1 MYSGGA
7 SAPPF
12 CLKTNDIHSEIYRVK
27 RLVETCM
34 KLRITNIKQPI
45 SEGDELLTARIAN
58 LLGLEKPQV
67 TSARITRRAL
77 DARKKQ
83 DVHFLLSAVAEVEDA
98 AAKRLLARANPHV
111 EAFVEEPEQQPTA
124 GTEALRGRVIV
135 AGLGPAGLFAA
146 YQLAKHGYAPLVL
159 ERGDAIKQ
167 RASCVERYWSTGE
180 LDEESNVMFGEGGA
194 GTFSDGKLTSRSKDA
209 RGELVLRTLIAF
221 GAPEEIGYASKPHIG
236 TDRLR
241 GVVSAMRREIERMGG
256 EVRFRATLTGFEQ
269 NDGAVAKALVRTS
282 NGTEK
287 VECAALL
294 LAVGQGARDTYQML
308 FDAGVAMAPKPFAVG
323 VRVEH
328 PQSMIDRAQLGELA
342 GYPRLGA
349 AEYRLTAQQGERGVY
364 TFCMCPGGSVI
375 ASASAKDEI
384 VVNGMSNFA
393 RNAENAN
400 AAVVVQVHP
409 SDFSDHPLGGMQ
421 FQKKMEKD
429 AFRAGGGGG
438 IAPAETLGAFLRKET
453 PRGFGGIAP
462 SYRPDVASCDLWRVL
477 PPFVA
482 AGIAEGMKAFGRQL
496 RGFDREDAVLTGVE
510 TRTSAPL
517 RILRGE
523 NMESISCAGMYPVG
537 EGAGYAGGIVSAAI
551 DGLKAAEAVIARF
564 APPNRTV

>member
-1 MYSGGA
+1 
-7 SAPPF
+7 
-12 CLKTNDIHSEIYRVK
+12 
-27 RLVETCM
+27 M

-45 SEGDELLTARIAN
+45 SEDDELLASRIAN
-58 LLGLEKPQV
+58 LLGLETKQV
-67 TSARITRRAL
+67 ISARITRRAL

-83 DVHFLLSAVAEVEDA
+83 DVHFLLTVIAEVEEA

-111 EAFVEEPEQQPTA
+111 EAYIEEQETELIT
-124 GTEALRGRVIV
+124 GTESLRGRVIV

-167 RASCVERYWSTGE
+167 RAASVERYWATGE

-209 RGELVLRTLIAF
+209 RGELVLRTLVRF
-221 GAPEEIGYASKPHIG
+221 GAPEEISYAAKPHIG

-241 GVVSAMRREIERMGG
+241 GVVAAMRREIERLGG
-256 EVRFRATLTGFEQ
+256 EVRFRARLTGVEQ
-269 NDGAVAKALVRTS
+269 KDGKITHAIVTS
-282 NGTEK
+282 PSGTEH
-287 VECAALL
+287 VETAALL
-294 LAVGQGARDTYQML
+294 LAIGQGARDTYQML
-308 FDAGVAMAPKPFAVG
+308 FDMGVAMAPKPFAVG

-342 GYPRLGA
+342 GHPRLGA
-349 AEYRLTAQQGERGVY
+349 AEYRLTAQHGERGVY
-364 TFCMCPGGSVI
+364 TFCMCPGGNVI
-375 ASASAKDEI
+375 GSASANDEI

-393 RNAENAN
+393 RDAENAN
-400 AAVVVQVHP
+400 AAVVVQVYP
-409 SDFSDHPLGGMQ
+409 SDFADHPLGGMQ
-421 FQKKMEKD
+421 FQKQMEQA

-438 IAPAETLGAFLRKET
+438 VAPASTLGAFLRKEK
-453 PRGFGGIAP
+453 PSGLGGIAP
-462 SYRPDVASCDLWRVL
+462 SYTPGVAPSDLWRVL

-523 NMESISCAGMYPVG
+523 NMESASCAGLYPVG

-551 DGLKAAEAVIARF
+551 DGLKAAEVVIARF
-564 APPNRTV
+564 TPPTKIK

>member
-1 MYSGGA
+1 
-7 SAPPF
+7 
-12 CLKTNDIHSEIYRVK
+12 
-27 RLVETCM
+27 M

-45 SEGDELLTARIAN
+45 SEGDELLASRIAN
-58 LLGLEKPQV
+58 LLGLEAKQV
-67 TSARITRRAL
+67 VSARITRRAL

-83 DVHFLLSAVAEVEDA
+83 DVHFLLTVVAEVEEA

-111 EAFVEEPEQQPTA
+111 EAYAEEKEPELVT
-124 GTEALRGRVIV
+124 GSESLRGRVIV
-135 AGLGPAGLFAA
+135 VGLGPAGLFAA

-159 ERGDAIKQ
+159 ERGEAIKQ
-167 RASCVERYWSTGE
+167 RADSVERYWATGE

-209 RGELVLRTLIAF
+209 RGELVLRTLVRF
-221 GAPEEIGYASKPHIG
+221 GAPDEIGYAAKPHIG

-241 GVVSAMRREIERMGG
+241 GVVAAMRREIENLGG
-256 EVRFRATLTGFEQ
+256 EVRFRARLTGVEQ
-269 NDGAVAKALVRTS
+269 KDGKITHAIVTS
-282 NGTEK
+282 ANGTER
-287 VECAALL
+287 VEAAALL
-294 LAVGQGARDTYQML
+294 LAIGQGARDTYQML
-308 FDAGVAMAPKPFAVG
+308 FDTGVAMSPKPFAVG

-342 GYPRLGA
+342 GHPRLGA
-349 AEYRLTAQQGERGVY
+349 AEYRLTAQHGERGVY
-364 TFCMCPGGSVI
+364 TFCMCPGGHVI
-375 ASASAKDEI
+375 GSASAKDEI

-393 RNAENAN
+393 RDAKNAN

-409 SDFSDHPLGGMQ
+409 TDFTDHPLGGMQ
-421 FQKKMEKD
+421 FQKQMEQA
-429 AFRAGGGGG
+429 AFRAGGGGSV
-438 IAPAETLGAFLRKET
+438 APASTLGAFLHKEK
-453 PRGFGGIAP
+453 PNGFGEITPSYTPGVAP
-462 SYRPDVASCDLWRVL
+462 SDLWRVL

-523 NMESISCAGMYPVG
+523 NMESASHAGLYPVG

-564 APPNRTV
+564 APPTKME

>member
-1 MYSGGA
+1 
-7 SAPPF
+7 
-12 CLKTNDIHSEIYRVK
+12 
-27 RLVETCM
+27 M

-45 SEGDELLTARIAN
+45 SEGDELLASRIAN

-67 TSARITRRAL
+67 TGARITRRAL

-111 EAFVEEPEQQPTA
+111 EAFAEEPEQQLAA
-124 GTEALRGRVIV
+124 GAESLRGRVIV

-146 YQLAKHGYAPLVL
+146 YQLARNGYAPLVL

-167 RASCVERYWSTGE
+167 RAASVEHYWATGE

-209 RGELVLRTLIAF
+209 RGELVLRTLIRF
-221 GAPEEIGYASKPHIG
+221 GAPEEIAYAAKPHIG

-241 GVVSAMRREIERMGG
+241 GVVAAMRREIERLGG
-256 EVRFRATLTGFEQ
+256 EVRFRATLSGIEQ
-269 NDGAVAKALVRTS
+269 RDGRVTHAIINTS
-282 NGTEK
+282 AGTEK
-287 VECAALL
+287 VEAAAVL
-294 LAVGQGARDTYQML
+294 LAIGQGARDTYQML

-342 GYPRLGA
+342 GHPRLGA
-349 AEYRLTAQQGERGVY
+349 AEYRLTAQHGERGVY

-375 ASASAKDEI
+375 GSASAKDEI

-393 RNAENAN
+393 RSAENAN
-400 AAVVVQVHP
+400 AAVVVQVYP
-409 SDFSDHPLGGMQ
+409 TDFADHPLGGIQ
-421 FQKKMEKD
+421 FQKQMEQA
-429 AFRAGGGGG
+429 AFRAGGGAGV
-438 IAPAETLGAFLRKET
+438 APATTLGAFLRKEM
-453 PRGFGGIAP
+453 PRGFGGVTP
-462 SYRPDVASCDLWRVL
+462 SYQPGVASSDLWRVL

-482 AGIAEGMKAFGRQL
+482 AGVAEGMKAFGRQL

-523 NMESISCAGMYPVG
+523 NMESASHAGLYPVG

-551 DGLKAAEAVIARF
+551 DGLKAAEAVITRF
-564 APPNRTV
+564 APPGKTV